1 MENPL
6 NPRRIRWLDQCEALS
21 YAGEDYY
28 SEDTVLTLLDREVAF
43 ERKRVA
49 GLLCNYCRTAKP
61 RRDRDTNTF
70 VHEIYVQ
77 ESPGSRVLQTV
88 VCYADLI
95 WRNEDQ

>member
-6 NPRRIRWLDQCEALS
+6 NPRRIRWLDQCESLL
-21 YAGEDYY
+21 YEGESWY
-28 SEDTVLTLLDREVAF
+28 SENTVLILLDREIAF

-49 GLLCNYCRTAKP
+49 GLLCSHCREGKP

-70 VHEIYVQ
+70 VHEVYIQ
-77 ESPGSRVLQTV
+77 ISTGNRTLRTEE
-88 VCYADLI
+88 CFADLI